1 MLRRKF
7 AENFPRNNGSTQFFP
22 SRVLRRK
29 FDRFALSRSPPPRLV
44 LFLPL
49 ARSLRSLPW
58 PSLLPTKILESS
70 ESPQPQGRQ
79 RRREGLE
86 SRPYDRR
93 PPPVRHPVRW
103 LLASG
108 ARFLL
113 VSFVVV
119 SAGFSFGGGEIGGI
133 LARGARGLL
142 ENRFLW
148 CASALEAEFPGWFC
162 CDARI
167 QLCFPHGRVAIIVF
181 FQCCVQPHFL
191 RFRGLEFSL
200 SSFGCSQSHSTT
212 LLRS

>member
-1 MLRRKF
+1 M
-7 AENFPRNNGSTQFFP
+7 
-22 SRVLRRK
+22 
-29 FDRFALSRSPPPRLV
+29 V